1 MSLKLGD
8 FGGWPSNMQ
17 AVNSGSYALGASWN
31 SANQKE
37 QLSLVI
43 AVSTRLY
50 RCQGPATCF
59 CQAELL
65 TSFDLA
71 WSHIDFFP
79 HGMLKCCLKIIL
91 KNLFIPISHCGK
103 HDPSPTRG
111 ASSWDISYTVRVAKF
126 SSSHPGWGV
135 ARHDFSGYM
144 KYSIHYGM
152 NWGGEGVGEG

>member
-1 MSLKLGD
+1 MHRITHTHRHTKILFLSSKKKIIFGTEGRLKLGD

-71 WSHIDFFP
+71 
-79 HGMLKCCLKIIL
+79 
-91 KNLFIPISHCGK
+91 
-103 HDPSPTRG
+103 
-111 ASSWDISYTVRVAKF
+111 
-126 SSSHPGWGV
+126 
-135 ARHDFSGYM
+135 
-144 KYSIHYGM
+144 
-152 NWGGEGVGEG
+152 